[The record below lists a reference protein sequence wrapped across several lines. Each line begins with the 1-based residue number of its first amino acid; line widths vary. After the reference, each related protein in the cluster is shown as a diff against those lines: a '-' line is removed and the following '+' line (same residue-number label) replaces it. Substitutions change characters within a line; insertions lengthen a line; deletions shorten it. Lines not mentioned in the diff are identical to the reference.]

1 MADKTVSLE
10 LKIDASGAAQS
21 VGDLKK
27 SIVDL
32 KNQALKAGEDSVI
45 GKQFLKQAGEAKDRL
60 SDLNRQ
66 VDNFQDAGA
75 KFGAV
80 SKLVGGL
87 AAGFQAAQGAAALF
101 GSSGEDIQKIM
112 LKVQSAT
119 ALAQGVQGIAGL
131 GESFKDVGKI
141 IKGPIVGAFTAL
153 KGAIGATG
161 IGLLV
166 IAAAALYANF
176 DSVKKLL
183 ANIIPESVQKAFGVL
198 KDALG
203 GIYDKVKDLVGLG
216 EAVKSNAKGFEV
228 FGGALGKLVQPLEDA
243 NKAQDKWND
252 QHKKTL
258 EYLKALSD
266 AGQVGSVGY
275 YSFLLSN
282 VNDQL
287 NKLVPGTQAY
297 NDALTK
303 QIDLTTQLEAA
314 QGNAYLSKQQ
324 REGITNPEVLANDVL
339 PEFPADLKAEVD
351 WEKFKDELLLQ
362 QDADFEAT
370 KDQREK
376 DADAKKK
383 ANRKK
388 EWNDLLKDKDIRKQ
402 IAIDGFNILS
412 SLGQIG
418 IKNAEK
424 QARFQKKLAVAQILV
439 DTASG
444 ISNAI
449 QSGKGIPFPANVP
462 IIAGAVAMVL
472 ANAAKAKSIL
482 SKAGDVSVP
491 SLDSGGAVG
500 AGGGAAPGA
509 PELTQPTTNIPQG
522 TGTTIPETKVYV
534 TETDIKRV
542 TNRVNVIESR
552 ATFR

>member
-131 GESFKDVGKI
+131 GESFKDVGAI
-141 IKGPIVGAFTAL
+141 IKGPLVAAFTTMRGAIIATGVGA
-153 KGAIGATG
+153 
-161 IGLLV
+161 LV
-166 IAAAALYANF
+166 VAAGFLYQNF
-176 DSVKKLL
+176 DKVKEVLK
-183 ANIIPESVQKAFGVL
+183 NVIPESVQKAFGVL

-203 GIYDKVKDLVGLG
+203 SIVAGVKEFVGLK
-216 EAVKSNAKGFEV
+216 EEVKSNVTVFTV
-228 FGGALGKLVQPLEDA
+228 FGGAFQKIKDAVDESKKSTAEYVKKLSELR
-243 NKAQDKWND
+243 
-252 QHKKTL
+252 

-266 AGQVGSVGY
+266 AGLPGSIGY
-275 YSFLLSN
+275 YNFLLGESN
-282 VNDQL
+282 DKL
-287 NKLVPGTQAY
+287 NKLVPGSAAY
-297 NDALTK
+297 NAELEKNIQLQKELADATKTANDLTK
-303 QIDLTTQLEAA
+303 TPEELKGREVKDQQATVEGEAPIDPRLKARTDLANGINEVEKKETAETDEQMAKRKASRQKELNDQLAKR
-314 QGNAYLSKQQ
+314 NAY
-324 REGITNPEVLANDVL
+324 I
-339 PEFPADLKAEVD
+339 
-351 WEKFKDELLLQ
+351 
-362 QDADFEAT
+362 
-370 KDQREK
+370 
-376 DADAKKK
+376 
-383 ANRKK
+383 
-388 EWNDLLKDKDIRKQ
+388 Q
-402 IAIDGFNILS
+402 IAQNALNIVS
-412 SLGQIG
+412 SIGQLG

-424 QARFQKKLAVAQILV
+424 AAKFQKKLAVAQILV

-449 QSGKGIPFPANVP
+449 QSVKDIPFPANIPVLL
-462 IIAGAVAMVL
+462 GAVGMVL
-472 ANAAKAKSIL
+472 ANAARAKSIL